1 MSQVY
6 AGPGRAKRFMVFPVS
21 KHSIVGMLMG
31 YGAMMD
37 FLGSHCIRKDSD
49 RVLSSVLFQ
58 SLYRFY
64 CR

>member
-1 MSQVY
+1 MIREFPLFNKRGVILSFWCRFLSQVY

-37 FLGSHCIRKDSD
+37 FLGQPLHT
-49 RVLSSVLFQ
+49 
-58 SLYRFY
+58 
-64 CR
+64 